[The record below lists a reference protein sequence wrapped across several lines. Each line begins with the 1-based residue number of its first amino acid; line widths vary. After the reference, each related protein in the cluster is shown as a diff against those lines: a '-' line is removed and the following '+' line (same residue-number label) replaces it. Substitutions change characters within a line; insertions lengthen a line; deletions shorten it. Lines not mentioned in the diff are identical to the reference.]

1 MLSPASAPDTFPP
14 QELLEVLLDVSL
26 TGIVLYTPVY
36 GPAGEVVDFAFAYLN
51 PSAQRMLG
59 LPAGAALTYR
69 QQFPDT
75 LSNGAFAFHR
85 DTFLSGEPGQ
95 YELNYQSDGYDNY
108 FRVAGRSVGPGLLVS
123 FTDTANQPRT
133 AVELALRASQA
144 REMSARAE
152 AEARRGELQ
161 RIFEQAPA
169 AVAVMTGPRYV
180 VEWANPAVCAMWGR
194 TLAQVLGTPV
204 FELLPEAAGQG
215 FEELL
220 DGVLATGVAYVA
232 HELPSFIDRAGR
244 RDTVYWNFV
253 YNPLREPDGRV
264 TGITVVATDVTEQV
278 LARQQIQQLNAELAR
293 RVEQLRSS
301 NAELEQKVGDR
312 THALLVTLKQLEQH
326 SRKLALALTAE
337 QELGELKSRFVS
349 MASHEFR
356 TPLTVVLTSVE
367 LIADYATTAQQSQRL
382 KHVQRIRGAVTNL
395 NNILEEF
402 LSVGRIEEG
411 KIEAHPANLD
421 LATLVAETSADVR
434 ALLKTGQRIDW
445 QVQCPNP
452 MWLDAS
458 LLRKI
463 LVNLLSNALKYSDEG
478 AVVTVSASCN
488 DHQLTLIVRDQGV
501 GISEQDQAH
510 LFERFFRA
518 RTVSTIQGTGLGL
531 YIIAR
536 YLELM
541 GGTIDLHSVL
551 AHGTTVTLTLPYEN
565 YSAD

>member
-1 MLSPASAPDTFPP
+1 M
-14 QELLEVLLDVSL
+14 
-26 TGIVLYTPVY
+26 Y
-36 GPAGEVVDFAFAYLN
+36 
-51 PSAQRMLG
+51 
-59 LPAGAALTYR
+59 
-69 QQFPDT
+69 
-75 LSNGAFAFHR
+75 H
-85 DTFLSGEPGQ
+85 
-95 YELNYQSDGYDNY
+95 
-108 FRVAGRSVGPGLLVS
+108 
-123 FTDTANQPRT
+123 
-133 AVELALRASQA
+133 
-144 REMSARAE
+144 
-152 AEARRGELQ
+152 
-161 RIFEQAPA
+161 
-169 AVAVMTGPRYV
+169 
-180 VEWANPAVCAMWGR
+180 
-194 TLAQVLGTPV
+194 
-204 FELLPEAAGQG
+204 
-215 FEELL
+215 
-220 DGVLATGVAYVA
+220 
-232 HELPSFIDRAGR
+232 
-244 RDTVYWNFV
+244 
-253 YNPLREPDGRV
+253 
-264 TGITVVATDVTEQV
+264 
-278 LARQQIQQLNAELAR
+278 RQQIQQLNAELAR

-421 LATLVAETSADVR
+421 LATLVAETGADVR